1 MPSKYRTL
9 ALGLLTLLLYLGLLW
24 CLNLALFNWWA
35 SAGPPVEH
43 PEIYRMR
50 GNFFFGMAC
59 GLLLVFAISLS
70 SLIRR
75 RKRLSRPS
83 E

>member
-9 ALGLLTLLLYLGLLW
+9 ALGLLTLLLFLGLLW
-24 CLNLALFNWWA
+24 CENLALFNWWA
-35 SAGPPVEH
+35 SDGPPVGH

-50 GNFFFGMAC
+50 GNFFFGIAC
-59 GLLLVFAISLS
+59 GLLLALVMSLW
-70 SLIRR
+70 SLIWR
-75 RKRLSRPS
+75 RKRLSKPS